1 MSTTKT
7 MTLDEIRN
15 YKLTEEQKEMI
26 INAGCN
32 PDDEA
37 PAMTPEQ
44 LKEFKSGKLY
54 HPQWYKPKKAKI
66 NIRIDEDVLAAYK
79 ALGKGYQ
86 TRMNDAL
93 RKAIEIA
100 L

>member
-1 MSTTKT
+1 MSTTKI
-7 MTLDEIRN
+7 MSLDEIRN

-44 LKEFKSGKLY
+44 LKEFKSVKVF
-54 HPQWYKPKKAKI
+54 HPEWYKPKKVKI
-66 NIRIDEDVLAAYK
+66 NIRIDADVLAAYK

-86 TRMNDAL
+86 TRINDVL
-93 RKAIEIA
+93 RKAINM
-100 L
+100 

>member
-26 INAGCN
+26 RNAGCN

-44 LKEFKSGKLY
+44 LKEFKSVKVF
-54 HPQWYKPKKAKI
+54 HPEWYRPKKAKI
-66 NIRIDEDVLAAYK
+66 NIRIDADVLAAYK

-86 TRMNDAL
+86 TRMNEAL
-93 RKAIEIA
+93 RKAINM
-100 L
+100 

>member
-1 MSTTKT
+1 MSTTKI
-7 MTLDEIRN
+7 MSLDEIRN

-44 LKEFKSGKLY
+44 LKECKSVKVF
-54 HPQWYKPKKAKI
+54 HPEWYKPKKAKI
-66 NIRIDEDVLAAYK
+66 NIRIDADVLAAYK

-86 TRMNDAL
+86 TRINDVL
-93 RKAIEIA
+93 RKAINM
-100 L
+100 